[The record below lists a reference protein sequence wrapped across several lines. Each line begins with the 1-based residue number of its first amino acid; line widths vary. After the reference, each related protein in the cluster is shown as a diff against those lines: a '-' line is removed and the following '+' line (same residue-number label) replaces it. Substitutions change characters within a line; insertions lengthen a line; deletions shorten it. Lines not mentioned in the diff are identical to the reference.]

1 MGVGVMSAVFLFG
14 LLYAV
19 ALVWWI
25 CKGDK
30 DDA

>member
-1 MGVGVMSAVFLFG
+1 VSAVFLFG

-19 ALVWWI
+19 ALVWWVL
-25 CKGDK
+25 KGDK

>member
-1 MGVGVMSAVFLFG
+1 MSAVFLFG

-19 ALVWWI
+19 ALAWWI
-25 CKGDK
+25 AKGDK